1 MENDGKCFLFKTC
14 TWILSQFSVRC
25 EIWGF
30 ENLDTIDRENL
41 KFLKTI
47 FNLRSKTQKFILYGE
62 KALSFAYKYFHKNI
76 LTKTC

>member
-1 MENDGKCFLFKTC
+1 MENDGSCFRFKTC
-14 TWILSQFSVRC
+14 TCVLSQFSVRC

-47 FNLRSKTQKFILYGE
+47 FNLRGKTQKFIIYGE
-62 KALSFAYKYFHKNI
+62 KALSFAYTYFHKNI